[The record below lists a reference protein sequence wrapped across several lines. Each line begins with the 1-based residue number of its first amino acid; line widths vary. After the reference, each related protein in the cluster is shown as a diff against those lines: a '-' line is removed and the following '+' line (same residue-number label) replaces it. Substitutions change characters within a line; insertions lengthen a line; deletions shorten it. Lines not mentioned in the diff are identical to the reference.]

1 MYSKYTYYMAK
12 DPQIYDIIH
21 GLQEKEGIPA
31 RGARAVLWFRKRIQE
46 MYKPGDILQRD
57 ILDDKSRQV
66 GKFFRRP
73 MIGKMYMFRYAPK
86 TRVDLDYYDTFP
98 LIFLLKVNRNR
109 ILGINIHYMPYIL
122 RSRLFIRLLTV
133 KKNNNRFDRTTR
145 LKISYEILKKSA
157 RLNKLTMP
165 LIRQYDR
172 KRIRSRLIE
181 IPSQD
186 WNLAAFLPMEAFK
199 KTGRQDIWAQTRR
212 KINE

>member
-21 GLQEKEGIPA
+21 GLREKEGIQA
-31 RGARAVLWFRKRIQE
+31 RGARSILWFRKRIKE
-46 MYKPGDILQRD
+46 MYSRGDILQRD

-66 GKFFRRP
+66 GRFFRRP

-86 TRVDLDYYDTFP
+86 TRVDLEYYDTFP
-98 LIFLLKVNRNR
+98 LMFLLKVNRNR

-122 RSRLFIRLLTV
+122 RARLMIRLLTLP
-133 KKNNNRFDRTTR
+133 KNNNRFDRSTR
-145 LKISYEILKKSA
+145 LKISYEILKKTA
-157 RLNKLTMP
+157 RLKMAMP

-181 IPSQD
+181 VPSQD
-186 WNLAAFLPMEAFK
+186 WNLATFLPMEAFK
-199 KTGRQDIWAQTRR
+199 KAGRQDIWNDVRR
-212 KINE
+212 EINEI